1 MTANNPRLNEL
12 NKDRE
17 LCNLI
22 SEPINPYIDS
32 NLPNLKTH
40 LMKTLIF
47 ETGISDHDKV
57 IGIMPRSPFSKAKP
71 NKKFYR

>member
-12 NKDRE
+12 IKDRE

-22 SEPINPYIDS
+22 SEPINPCIDI
-32 NLPNLKTH
+32 NLPNLKTR
-40 LMKTLIF
+40 LMKTLTF
-47 ETGISDHDKV
+47 ETGIPDHDNV

-71 NKKFYR
+71 NKMFYR

>member
-12 NKDRE
+12 IKDRE

-22 SEPINPYIDS
+22 LEPINPCIDI
-32 NLPNLKTH
+32 NLPNLKTR
-40 LMKTLIF
+40 LMKTLTF
-47 ETGISDHDKV
+47 ETGIPDHDKV

-71 NKKFYR
+71 NKMFYR